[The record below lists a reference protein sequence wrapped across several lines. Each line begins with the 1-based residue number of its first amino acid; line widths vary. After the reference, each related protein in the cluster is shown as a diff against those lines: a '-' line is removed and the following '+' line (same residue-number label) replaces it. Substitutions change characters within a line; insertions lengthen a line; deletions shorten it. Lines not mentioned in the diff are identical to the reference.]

1 MSNSTEKLAQEI
13 NDNKVNVD
21 KKTFIKTDKE
31 KELLK
36 KMKASYKKKTIK

>member
-1 MSNSTEKLAQEI
+1 MSNSTEKLAPQI